1 MIPTYLDHIPQSSS
15 TRTFAHYAQ
24 LYLSKGF
31 EGYDFGETE
40 NIIHYGQP
48 TPPVYDLNKV
58 TYFMYIFMR
67 NFNSNIYHD
76 VLITK

>member
-58 TYFMYIFMR
+58 TYF
-67 NFNSNIYHD
+67 
-76 VLITK
+76 L